1 MARVPAGAALCD
13 RLLFGHPSATP
24 LLERAATEG
33 GEAPLVLYPR
43 RWLMLLLFC
52 LLSCVNGAMWIQFA
66 SVANICQSYYG
77 TTALAIDWLS
87 MIYMLIYIP
96 GMAPAVRFFERHGL
110 RRGVL
115 AGAALNAAG
124 ALLRWHGAGARSFG
138 WTFAGQTVCSVAQC
152 FTLGVPPML
161 SAAWFGPRERARATS
176 VGVLS
181 NQLGGALGL
190 LSSAVVRKGQDL
202 PPLLGGTA
210 IASVAILALLV
221 LGLQS
226 APPPPPSRSQ
236 QAIQAE
242 AGSRSHDPAAQSEYA
257 QLMRHVPFL
266 LLLAAYGIVVGVYY
280 AIGTLINVVLLPSFG
295 SSPAV
300 VAQCG
305 WVGATLVLAGV
316 PGVLLC
322 GAFLDHTGWFHS
334 TARCLFALSA
344 LSMCA
349 FSASVQ
355 WGTML
360 SVFVSAGAVGFFV
373 TALVAAGFEFAAEL
387 TCEPSP
393 SLLPLSCRG

>member
-13 RLLFGHPSATP
+13 RLLFGHPPATP
-24 LLERAATEG
+24 LLEQ

-66 SVANICQSYYG
+66 SVANIVQSYYG

-96 GMAPAVRFFERHGL
+96 GMAPAVRVFERHGL

-115 AGAALNAAG
+115 AGAALNAVG
-124 ALLRWHGAGARSFG
+124 ALLRWHGAAARSFG

-190 LSSAVVRKGQDL
+190 LSSVVVRKGADL

-210 IASVAILALLV
+210 IASVVILALLV

-226 APPPPPSRSQ
+226 APPTPPSRSQ
-236 QAIQAE
+236 QAIQ
-242 AGSRSHDPAAQSEYA
+242 AGSRSHDPAAQSEYT

-266 LLLAAYGIVVGVYY
+266 LLLVAYGIVVGVYCK
-280 AIGTLINVVLLPSFG
+280 IVILSRCCPS
-295 SSPAV
+295 
-300 VAQCG
+300 
-305 WVGATLVLAGV
+305 
-316 PGVLLC
+316 
-322 GAFLDHTGWFHS
+322 
-334 TARCLFALSA
+334 R
-344 LSMCA
+344 
-349 FSASVQ
+349 
-355 WGTML
+355 
-360 SVFVSAGAVGFFV
+360 
-373 TALVAAGFEFAAEL
+373 
-387 TCEPSP
+387 
-393 SLLPLSCRG
+393 